1 MGQIKNHKEEEET
14 REIPPKNIHEYT
26 LPLSSAGGQK
36 EVLMME
42 IRGEHLTS
50 SAKKGMCAIFLIY
63 CTHSFRFLL
72 LAKNLCFSVK

>member
-42 IRGEHLTS
+42 IRGETFDKFC
-50 SAKKGMCAIFLIY
+50 KKGMCAIFYL
-63 CTHSFRFLL
+63 HSFGFLI
-72 LAKNLCFSVK
+72 LANNLCFIGK